1 MRRTLMRLRSL
12 VTLVVLMLSACGAA
26 GAPPARPET
35 ILPLRTLRL
44 YETGVG
50 YFERAGVVGARDT
63 TLPVPAGHVDDAL
76 MTLVVLSPG
85 GKASVQGL
93 EFPSSVSK
101 GMARALAGLPL
112 DADTPIGYRD
122 LLLSLKGA
130 RVTVDAASGRHTG
143 RLVDVL
149 APEVAAEDAG
159 EPPPAKPGK
168 AKPDK
173 ADKEEKADAKRPR
186 PELTLLVLTD
196 KGEIRRFRASEVRAV
211 QPTDPAHTAR
221 LRSALDALAT
231 RGVQTR
237 RFLKVLADAHTP
249 VTLGYVAET
258 PIWRTTYRLVL
269 DEKAA
274 PERAGVL
281 QGWALLHNDTDEDWK
296 GVKVEL
302 VNGRPD
308 SFLFPVAAPRYA
320 RRELVPPA
328 NALSTVPQ
336 LLDTTVDGLWG
347 DHVEGR
353 DATSALGGLVGNAIG
368 EAYGVGGL
376 GLRGT
381 GRGGGGVG
389 YGVGGASESG
399 LLAVGNLA
407 SVAQASGV
415 EAGALFS
422 YRLAQPLSLRAHG
435 SALVPFVAE
444 PVEVKAITWVPKP
457 SEPARAAVRLKNST
471 NQTLPAGP
479 LAVFAD
485 GGFAGESAV
494 DRLKPGERRFLQ
506 FGADLDL
513 ELAVKRSR
521 SEEEPRRATFEHDR
535 LSLHYVKR
543 TDVTYEIEN
552 RGGRARAVFLA
563 LQLVKNSKVTGADAM
578 DYDENAA
585 QPVAVFNVPARR
597 KVERALRTEEGLVRH
612 LQLGQLTAAG
622 LRDQAARATLSAA
635 TAAIIIEAAARQHEL
650 EQAREE
656 IQKRQAAMAELQ
668 GDIGRLREHLR
679 AAGGDKG
686 AGARLLVDRILAAE
700 DRLAALRRAGEA
712 QEADLKHRQEMVR
725 AVLLRLGS

>member
-1 MRRTLMRLRSL
+1 MRLVPP
-12 VTLVVLMLSACGAA
+12 VTLVAFALTALSACGAA
-26 GAPPARPET
+26 SAPPARPAS
-35 ILPLRTLRL
+35 ILPLTTLRL

-50 YFERAGVVGARDT
+50 YFERAGVVAGSRDT

-76 MTLVVLSPG
+76 MTLVVLSGG
-85 GKASVQGL
+85 GKAAVQGL

-101 GMARALAGLPL
+101 GMARALAGLPPG
-112 DADTPIGYRD
+112 ADTPIGYRD

-130 RVTVDAASGRHTG
+130 RVTVATAGGRHTG

-149 APEVAAEDAG
+149 DAADAADGG
-159 EPPPAKPGK
+159 EGGERAKPARPG
-168 AKPDK
+168 P
-173 ADKEEKADAKRPR
+173 PR
-186 PELTLLVLTD
+186 PGADLTLLVLTD
-196 KGEIRRFRASEVRAV
+196 RAEIRRFRAGDVRSV

-237 RFLKVLADAHTP
+237 RFLRVLAQAQAP

-269 DEKAA
+269 DEQG
-274 PERAGVL
+274 PAGRL
-281 QGWALLHNDTDEDWK
+281 QGWALVHNDTDEDWR

-320 RRELVPPA
+320 RRQLVPPA

-347 DHVEGR
+347 DHV
-353 DATSALGGLVGNAIG
+353 DAESAHGGLLGNQIG

-389 YGVGGASESG
+389 YGVAGGAEASG

-407 SVAQASGV
+407 SVAKATGV

-435 SALVPFVAE
+435 SALVPFVSE
-444 PVEVKAITWVPKP
+444 PVDVKPITWVAQPGQ
-457 SEPARAAVRLKNST
+457 PARAAARLKNST
-471 NQTLPAGP
+471 GQTLPAGP
-479 LAVFAD
+479 IALFAA

-506 FGADLDL
+506 FGVDLDL
-513 ELAVKRSR
+513 ELTLLTARSV
-521 SEEEPRRATFEHDR
+521 EEPRGMTFERDT
-535 LSLHYVKR
+535 LSLHYLKR
-543 TDVTYEIEN
+543 SDLTYGIEN
-552 RGGRARAVFLA
+552 RGGRDRAVHLV
-563 LQLVKNSKVTGADAM
+563 LQVVRNSQVTGADAL
-578 DYDENAA
+578 DFDAVAA
-585 QPVAVFNVPARR
+585 QPVAVFDVGARR
-597 KVERALRTEEGLVRH
+597 KVERALRTEEGLVRR
-612 LQLGQLTAAG
+612 LAVSQLTG
-622 LRDQAARATLSAA
+622 DWLRAQAASATLPAK
-635 TAAIIIEAAARQHEL
+635 TAAIVGAAAARQLEL
-650 EQAREE
+650 ERAREARR
-656 IQKRQAAMAELQ
+656 KHAATVAELQ
-668 GDIGRLREHLR
+668 ADIGRLREHLK

-686 AGARLLVDRILAAE
+686 AGVKLLVERILAAE
-700 DRLAALRRAGEA
+700 DRLAGLRRAGEA
-712 QEADLKHRQEMVR
+712 LEADIGRRQEAVR
-725 AVLLRLGS
+725 AVLLRLGK